1 MNNQSWKRPRPYVTA
16 LVLTCLGSTLA
27 SSATQLAEASD
38 RTASRRPPKV
48 ETVRFDIAE
57 NGFRFSFDDRPVHDN
72 GSPAYGNEFITEGYI
87 YLPGT
92 LNNSSNGVN
101 LDGGP
106 EFPDRVIGRWSARG
120 WHVGN
125 GGKTTEGPWVVTT
138 QIFDFGDEVGMRSIV
153 TDGYETPEINKP
165 IKRAITGGTGKY
177 VAAKGEQTQWM
188 LRFPNPTFGLNA
200 RIELK
205 IHKEDRD

>member
-1 MNNQSWKRPRPYVTA
+1 MKNLPWKRPLLHIAV
-16 LVLTCLGSTLA
+16 LVLACLG
-27 SSATQLAEASD
+27 TQFAEAND
-38 RTASRRPPKV
+38 RAESRHAPKI
-48 ETVRFDIAE
+48 ETLRFDIAE
-57 NGFRFSFDDRPVHDN
+57 NGFRFSFDDRPLHDN

-87 YLPGT
+87 YKPGT

-101 LDGGP
+101 PDGSP

-138 QIFDFGDEVGMRSIV
+138 QIFDFGPEVGIRSIV

-165 IKRAITGGTGKY
+165 IRRAITGGTGKY

-188 LRFPNPTFGLNA
+188 LRFPNPTLGLNA
-200 RIELK
+200 RIELR
-205 IHKEDRD
+205 IHDEDRR

>member
-1 MNNQSWKRPRPYVTA
+1 MKKQLWKRPLSHITA
-16 LVLTCLGSTLA
+16 LVLACLGSTLA
-27 SSATQLAEASD
+27 VSGTQFAEGND
-38 RTASRRPPKV
+38 RSVNP
-48 ETVRFDIAE
+48 D
-57 NGFRFSFDDRPVHDN
+57 
-72 GSPAYGNEFITEGYI
+72 GS
-87 YLPGT
+87 
-92 LNNSSNGVN
+92 
-101 LDGGP
+101 P

-125 GGKTTEGPWVVTT
+125 GGKTTQGPWVVTT
-138 QIFDFGDEVGMRSIV
+138 QIFDLGPEVGVRSIV

-165 IKRAITGGTGKY
+165 IRRAITGGTGKY

-205 IHKEDRD
+205 IHNEDRR

>member
-1 MNNQSWKRPRPYVTA
+1 MKITA
-16 LVLTCLGSTLA
+16 LVLAGLGSALA
-27 SSATQLAEASD
+27 LSGTQLADAND
-38 RTASRRPPKV
+38 RNDSWRPPKV
-48 ETVRFDIAE
+48 ETLKFDIAE
-57 NGFRFSFDDRPVHDN
+57 NGFRFSFDARPVHPDN

-87 YLPGT
+87 YMPGT
-92 LNNSSNGVN
+92 LNNSSDGVN
-101 LDGGP
+101 RDGSP

-138 QIFDFGDEVGMRSIV
+138 QVFDFGPEVGIRSVV

-188 LRFPNPTFGLNA
+188 LRFPNPTRGLNA
-200 RIELK
+200 RIELRIDK
-205 IHKEDRD
+205 DDRH

>member
-1 MNNQSWKRPRPYVTA
+1 MTNLPWKRPLPHIAV
-16 LVLTCLGSTLA
+16 LVLACLG
-27 SSATQLAEASD
+27 TQFAHAND
-38 RTASRRPPKV
+38 RIESRRPPNI

-87 YLPGT
+87 YQPGT

-101 LDGGP
+101 PDGSP

-138 QIFDFGDEVGMRSIV
+138 QIFDFGPEVGIRSIV

-165 IKRAITGGTGKY
+165 IKRAITGRSLETVG
-177 VAAKGEQTQWM
+177 ADDDEERASA
-188 LRFPNPTFGLNA
+188 LA
-200 RIELK
+200 RNESSVIVRVT
-205 IHKEDRD
+205 HGH